1 MEKRFIARAPLSTTS
16 HRRCASL
23 LRVRI
28 AGQDPLPASKQ
39 KESDISLRSRR
50 RKCVISTGSS
60 SCTFCVSRGVA
71 CTNGTLALSPKSG
84 NSPRGHGPVVST
96 PTTPGEQ
103 SPDKYAQ
110 LPPMPLRLEL
120 IELYFDFIHDQFHH
134 LFHRP
139 TFLDDA
145 VQQRVPPI
153 IIYAISALSAR
164 FSKNQAF
171 AGIKVWERS
180 TGFAKEAAQLLDVCD
195 LSLATIQACVLLGTL
210 NRTEGQGALETIHYS
225 VACRMAQLL
234 DLPNRPAENAIEREL
249 NLRVW
254 WTLSKVDVWSSAGVG
269 LPRQMPPI
277 DDFPLPVDEDTFR
290 SWGRDI
296 PVSVTDSN
304 TDRKSSLFAQ
314 MLILTRILVRILDFH
329 KAIVSGNTPPS
340 DFSAKTT
347 ELSKSL
353 DSWHNTLPTQLQDT
367 AENMEAHGAKGLGR
381 IFVALHI
388 GYYHCGQLLFYQ
400 FLQEDCHG
408 SLQDAQ
414 AYASKCRF
422 YATSLCDLLD
432 RSSRAPDCSVL
443 YTMVGHDLVIASTVQ
458 VHTLLFSS
466 SDSEISSANR
476 RLTRNF
482 EILSNLKEYWPVL
495 ETSFMRLRTFQEAC
509 TGKGMETSFAMNRW
523 MVRFLYEFARPV
535 GERKELDSKGRP
547 WTDSQLWSVENIGIN
562 Q

>member
-1 MEKRFIARAPLSTTS
+1 MYMEKRFIARAPLSTTS

-28 AGQDPLPASKQ
+28 AGPAPLPASKQ
-39 KESDISLRSRR
+39 KQSDISLRSRR

-96 PTTPGEQ
+96 PSTPSEQ
-103 SPDKYAQ
+103 IPDK
-110 LPPMPLRLEL
+110 
-120 IELYFDFIHDQFHH
+120 
-134 LFHRP
+134 
-139 TFLDDA
+139 
-145 VQQRVPPI
+145 
-153 IIYAISALSAR
+153 

-195 LSLATIQACVLLGTL
+195 LSLVTIQACVLLGTL

-290 SWGRDI
+290 SWKRDI

-314 MLILTRILVRILDFH
+314 MLILTRILLAQYPTNTAPRYGREHGGTWREGTGPDLRGPAYRLLPLRTAALLSVPARRLPRLAARLASVCIQMPLLRH
-329 KAIVSGNTPPS
+329 LTLRSARPLVSG
-340 DFSAKTT
+340 AR
-347 ELSKSL
+347 LL
-353 DSWHNTLPTQLQDT
+353 
-367 AENMEAHGAKGLGR
+367 R
-381 IFVALHI
+381 ALHD
-388 GYYHCGQLLFYQ
+388 GRARPRHRVDGP
-400 FLQEDCHG
+400 
-408 SLQDAQ
+408 SS
-414 AYASKCRF
+414 YA
-422 YATSLCDLLD
+422 
-432 RSSRAPDCSVL
+432 
-443 YTMVGHDLVIASTVQ
+443 
-458 VHTLLFSS
+458 
-466 SDSEISSANR
+466 
-476 RLTRNF
+476 
-482 EILSNLKEYWPVL
+482 PVL
-495 ETSFMRLRTFQEAC
+495 L
-509 TGKGMETSFAMNRW
+509 
-523 MVRFLYEFARPV
+523 VRQRDQQREPTPHAQF
-535 GERKELDSKGRP
+535 
-547 WTDSQLWSVENIGIN
+547 
-562 Q
+562 